1 MESKDHK
8 INPKTYIK
16 NNWINPLRN
25 TFFVFII
32 GGIFLIIYL
41 YSLSTNLPS
50 INELNKYNPEQV
62 SKVISSDDVVIKK
75 LYIRKRDMVDI
86 SSIPQHLIDALIVM
100 EDRDFYIHNGI
111 NIKSTFRALIV
122 DILSFSS
129 KQGASTITQQLA
141 RTMYNNADAKYYIGQ
156 SKKITRKIKELIT
169 AIKIEKTYTKSE
181 ILELYLNS
189 VYFGHGTY
197 GVQAAS
203 LYYFGKGVSEITLD
217 ESAILIGLL
226 PAPARY
232 SPIRHPEKSINKR
245 NLVLHVMVNN
255 NYINKEAFDIAK
267 SKILPI
273 KDIDYDNSLAPYF
286 SEHIR
291 RQLEEIDE
299 ELDIN
304 IYEDGLN
311 IHTTLDMS
319 IQKIVEDAFNE
330 VMVKNQKIFN
340 ANLLNSNNKLKSL
353 SSDLKISVDSLK
365 IILTDSVTIPNN
377 FRKKLLVQ
385 GAVVVMDPS
394 SGHILSMIGGRNEPE
409 YIDHF
414 NRATQA
420 ERQPGSVFKP
430 FIYLTALEQGY
441 SACTQLMNQPLV
453 QFIDDTTRWNPQNH
467 DGSTSEWESLR
478 TGLKKSLNLIS
489 VRIVQKL
496 ISSQDV
502 KNTSLKFGFST
513 DIRAVDAIALGVSE
527 VIPLEITTA
536 YSTIANNGIMNTPL
550 AVISVADNEGREIK
564 QFINQSIEV
573 ANENDIYILRD
584 IMKSV
589 VDGGTG
595 GSIRWKYKFYAPA
608 AGKTGTTNSKTDAWF
623 IGFTPQITIGIW
635 IGMDDPSM
643 VLGDKQYGSSAALPI
658 FAKAIKSIYKKGHY
672 TYLNQTIQ
680 LDGKKD
686 WDVPNNVI
694 IKTICKNSSPENAC
708 CLKTDCPESYKEY
721 FNANI
726 LDINPLENC
735 PDENPLKRFNY

>member
-1 MESKDHK
+1 MNQNSILAPKNHN
-8 INPKTYIK
+8 INPQIYNQ
-16 NNWINPLRN
+16 NNWINPIRN
-25 TFFVFII
+25 TFFVFVI
-32 GGIFLIIYL
+32 GGIFLIFYL
-41 YSLSTNLPS
+41 LYLSTNLPS

-62 SKVISSDDVVIKK
+62 SKIISSDDIVIKK

-86 SSIPQHLIDALIVM
+86 SNIPQHLIDALIVM

-141 RTMYNNADAKYYIGQ
+141 RTMYQNEGAKYYIGQ

-181 ILELYLNS
+181 ILELYFNS

-203 LYYFGKGVSEITLD
+203 LYYFGKDISKITLD
-217 ESAILIGLL
+217 ESALLIGLL

-232 SPIRHPEKSINKR
+232 SPIRHSERSVIKR
-245 NLVLHVMVNN
+245 NLVLQIMTDN
-255 NYINKEAFDIAK
+255 NYIDREDFDIAI
-267 SKILPI
+267 SKTLPI
-273 KDIDYDNSLAPYF
+273 KNIDYDNSLAPYF

-311 IHTTLDMS
+311 IHTTLDMGVQS
-319 IQKIVEDAFNE
+319 IVEDAFNE
-330 VMVKNQKIFN
+330 VMIKNQKIFN
-340 ANLLNSNNKLKSL
+340 NDLLNSNNKLKSL
-353 SSDLKISVDSLK
+353 SGDLGISIDSLK
-365 IILTDSVTIPNN
+365 TILSDSITIPSN
-377 FRKKLLVQ
+377 FRSKLLVQ
-385 GAVVVMDPS
+385 GAVVVMDPI

-453 QFIDDTTRWNPQNH
+453 FFIDDTTRWNPQNH
-467 DGSTSEWESLR
+467 DGSTGLLTSLR
-478 TGLKKSLNLIS
+478 DGLRRSLNLIS
-489 VRIVQKL
+489 VRIVQEL
-496 ISSQDV
+496 ITPQKV
-502 KNTSLKFGFST
+502 KNTSIRFGLST
-513 DIRAVDAIALGVSE
+513 NIRPVDAIALGVSE

-536 YSTIANNGIMNTPL
+536 YSAIANNGIMNAPL
-550 AVISVADNEGREIK
+550 AIISVVDNEGREIK
-564 QFINQSIEV
+564 QFINTSIEV

-584 IMKSV
+584 MMRSV
-589 VDGGTG
+589 IDRGTG
-595 GSIRWKYKFYAPA
+595 GSIRWKYNFLVPT

-623 IGFTPQITIGIW
+623 VGFTPQITIGVW

-643 VLGDKQYGSSAALPI
+643 VLGEKQYGSNAALPI
-658 FAKAIKSIYKKGHY
+658 FAKAIKSIYKKGYY
-672 TYLNQTIQ
+672 TYLNQTIK
-680 LDGKKD
+680 LDSKKD
-686 WDVPNNVI
+686 WGMPNNIVI
-694 IKTICKNSSPENAC
+694 KDICNNSC
-708 CLKTDCPESYKEY
+708 CLKTEWCDSYKEY
-721 FNANI
+721 FNADNI
-726 LDINPLENC
+726 PIETCHDNNPLF
-735 PDENPLKRFNY
+735 RFND